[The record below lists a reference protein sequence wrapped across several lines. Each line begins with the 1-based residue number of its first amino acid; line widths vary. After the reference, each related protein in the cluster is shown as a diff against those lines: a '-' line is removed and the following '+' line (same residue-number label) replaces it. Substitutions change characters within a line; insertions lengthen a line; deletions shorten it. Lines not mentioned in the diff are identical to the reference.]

1 MHFSVRMSFGEEM
14 KTTTSWAA
22 LLLSTWFLSGSAAVA
37 QSGGSQ
43 SATPQRP
50 TFTSDAST
58 AAPGTMELE
67 MGTASWSG
75 FFAQPVLLK
84 YTPNSSAGLLHQA
97 EFGLAFD
104 AVSSVGMGPDRMT
117 EFGDRI
123 GVILRRPVYSSGPV
137 AFAVAPAATFL
148 LRGDE
153 GARLGATGIAAF
165 GFGQNGAAV
174 NAGWSSAT
182 NSSPTNPAHDYFV
195 AADFART
202 LGTSGALS
210 RLSPFVG
217 VMYQDT
223 TLDSGSVSLG
233 QGLSY
238 RARPDW
244 VFDLGVYEHGF
255 SQGTRDYQ
263 FLVGFT
269 VNMGRP
275 GRW

>member
-1 MHFSVRMSFGEEM
+1 M
-14 KTTTSWAA
+14 KTTTPWTVLFFFAWLLPGSW
-22 LLLSTWFLSGSAAVA
+22 AVA
-37 QSGGSQ
+37 QSGGPQ

-67 MGTASWSG
+67 MGTAAWSG
-75 FFAQPVLLK
+75 FFALPVLLK
-84 YTPNSSAGLLHQA
+84 YTPNSGSGLLHQT

-104 AVSSVGMGPDRMT
+104 AVSSIGMGPDRMT

-153 GARLGATGIAAF
+153 GARIGATGIAAF
-165 GFGQNGAAV
+165 GFGSNGAAV

-182 NSSPTNPAHDYFV
+182 HSSPTNPAHDYFV
-195 AADFART
+195 AADFSRT

-210 RLSPFVG
+210 RLSPFAG
-217 VMYQDT
+217 VLYQDT
-223 TLDSGSVSLG
+223 TLDSASVSLG

-238 RARPDW
+238 RARPNW
-244 VFDLGVYEHGF
+244 VLDLGVYEHGF

-263 FLVGFT
+263 VLVGFT
-269 VNMGRP
+269 INLGRP
-275 GRW
+275 AHW